1 MRLEY
6 LLMLAAGLLLVLL
19 LWPRGEGVVPT
30 APILPPP
37 GEIEIEGESVSKW
50 SIGLSLARELPALVR
65 DVRPRIVLASA
76 ALTTAAYPAGSPE
89 LAAAAQ
95 TTHPRILVAW
105 AATSTSILPRASG
118 DLASETSKAQPR
130 ILVEWAALTASLYPQ
145 GPPDHAAN
153 PAPRV
158 EVQGAALSTLIQD
171 IEPSPKLT
179 EETSGATPRIILEA
193 APLGEMEEL
202 GPSPGLPGEGE

>member
-6 LLMLAAGLLLVLL
+6 LVMVAAGLLLLLL
-19 LWPRGEGVVPT
+19 LWPRGEEG
-30 APILPPP
+30 APAGPLLPPLA
-37 GEIEIEGESVSKW
+37 EIEIEGESVRRW
-50 SIGLSLARELPALVR
+50 SVDLTLKQGLSPLARE
-65 DVRPRIVLASA
+65 VRPRILLAWA
-76 ALTTAAYPAGSPE
+76 ALTAAAYPAGSPE

-145 GPPDHAAN
+145 GPSDHAAN

-171 IEPSPKLT
+171 IEPSPQLT
-179 EETSGATPRIILEA
+179 EETSGATPRIVLEA